1 MIKNYIKIAWRN
13 ILKNR
18 SFSLI
23 NVMGLAL
30 GMACAIVIFT
40 LVKYHLS
47 FDNFHADADRIYRIV
62 TEKHRDV
69 VAYDAS
75 VPNGLGKAFKNDYT
89 FGEKVARVWRTDNEL
104 ISIQQQQEI
113 KKFREIEGV
122 SFVETDYFDIFN
134 FPLLEGDK
142 TTALRE
148 PNTAILTKRMA
159 QKYFG
164 NDNAIG
170 KTIKIDNISDVT
182 ITGILQ
188 DLPVNTYC
196 QTEIFISYPTL
207 VSFDTTYSDDAWGGI
222 NGEMQCFVKLRPNI
236 SVAEV
241 EKIFPAYVQ
250 KFRPKSKNVHHY
262 KLQPLDDIH
271 FDARYGGVM
280 EKKTLWVL
288 SLIGLFLIITACVNF
303 VNLATA
309 QALNR
314 SKEIGVRKV
323 LGSLKGQLFWQFMSE
338 TALITFVSSCV
349 AVVLAQLVFPF
360 VSQLFHI
367 PITLNVL
374 SDGQLMLFI
383 PLLIAVVT
391 FIAGAYPGF
400 ILAGFQPI
408 AALKG
413 KISQQNIGGFNTR
426 RSLIV
431 TQFAISQA
439 LIIGMIVIA
448 SQMRFAQKADLGFD
462 KEAIVMVPVGS
473 QDGKRET
480 LKKQLQQIRGVEN
493 VSLCLVP
500 PYSEDNSGTDM
511 RLEANTE
518 TENFRFINKAGDADY
533 LNTFGLKLVAG
544 RNLFPSDSVREYV
557 VNETLAKKLNFKSP
571 EELIGKMITVYRV
584 KAPIVGVVKDFHD
597 ETLRSDIHPIFISN
611 NPEALSSYAVKIN
624 LNNTKTTL
632 SAIEKTW
639 SNMYPERLYE
649 FQFLDEQIAQFYET
663 EQTLLTLIQAFSVI
677 AIFISCLGLFGLMRF
692 MAMQKTKEIG
702 IRKVLGSSVGQ
713 IVWIFGK
720 EFSKLIVIAFLIAT
734 PIAWY
739 FMNSWLQDFKFRI
752 SIGAS
757 IFLLA
762 MASTFLITFLTVG
775 YQAIKA
781 AVANPVKSLRTE

>member
-1 MIKNYIKIAWRN
+1 MIKNNFKIAWRN
-13 ILKNR
+13 LSKNK

-23 NVMGLAL
+23 NTMGLAL
-30 GMACAIVIFT
+30 GMTCAIVIFT

-47 FDNFHADADRIYRIV
+47 FDNFHADADRIYRVV

-69 VAYDAS
+69 IGYDAG
-75 VPNGLGKAFKNDYT
+75 VPNGFGKAFKNDYT
-89 FGEKVARVWRTDNEL
+89 FGEKVARVWRIDNEL

-113 KKFREIEGV
+113 KKFRETEGV

-142 TTALRE
+142 NTALRE

-170 KTIKIDNISDVT
+170 KTIKIDNKSDVT
-182 ITGILQ
+182 ITGVLQ
-188 DLPVNTYC
+188 DLPINTYR

-207 VSFDTTYSDDAWGGI
+207 TSFDTTYEDNAWGGI
-222 NGEMQCFVKLRPNI
+222 DGRMQCFVKLRPQI
-236 SVAEV
+236 TVAEV
-241 EKIFPAYVQ
+241 EQVFPAYVQ

-262 KLQPLDDIH
+262 KLQPLADVH
-271 FDARYGGVM
+271 FDARYEGVM

-303 VNLATA
+303 INLATA

-323 LGSLKGQLFWQFMSE
+323 LGSLKGQLFAQFMSE
-338 TALITFVSSCV
+338 TALITLVSAFL
-349 AVVLAQLVFPF
+349 AVVLAKLIFPF

-367 PITLNVL
+367 PIRLNL
-374 SDGQLMLFI
+374 ISDMQLMVFI
-383 PLLIAVVT
+383 PLLILVVT

-431 TQFAISQA
+431 TQFALSQA

-448 SQMRFAQKADLGFD
+448 SQMRFAQNADLGFD
-462 KEAIVMVPVGS
+462 KEAILMIPVGS
-473 QDGKRET
+473 QDAKRET
-480 LKKQLQQIRGVEN
+480 LKQQLQQIKGVES
-493 VSLCLVP
+493 VSVCFVP
-500 PYSEDNSGTDM
+500 PSSADNAGTEM
-511 RLEANTE
+511 RFEANTE

-557 VNETLAKKLNFKSP
+557 VNETLAKKLNLKSP

-597 ETLRSDIHPIFISN
+597 ESLRGDIHPIFISN
-611 NPEALSSYAVKIN
+611 NTEDLSNYAVKIN

-632 SAIEKTW
+632 SDLEKTW
-639 SNMYPERLYE
+639 SSMYPERIYE

-677 AIFISCLGLFGLMRF
+677 AIFISCLGLFGLVRF
-692 MAMQKTKEIG
+692 MAIQKTKEIG

-720 EFSKLIVIAFLIAT
+720 EFSKLIVVAFLIAT

-752 SIGAS
+752 NIGAS

-762 MASTFLITFLTVG
+762 IASTFLITFLTVG
-775 YQAIKA
+775 YQAVKA
-781 AVANPVKSLRTE
+781 ALMNPVKSLRTE

>member
-1 MIKNYIKIAWRN
+1 MIKNYFKIAWRN
-13 ILKNR
+13 LWKNR

-23 NVMGLAL
+23 NTMGLAL

-75 VPNGLGKAFKNDYT
+75 VPNGFGKAFKNDYT
-89 FGEKVARVWRTDNEL
+89 FGEKVARVWRIDNEL
-104 ISIQQQQEI
+104 ISIQQKQEI
-113 KKFREIEGV
+113 KKFRETEGV

-134 FPLLEGDK
+134 FPLLEGNK
-142 TTALRE
+142 NTVLTE
-148 PNTAILTKRMA
+148 PNTAILTKKMA

-164 NDNAIG
+164 NENAVG
-170 KTIKIDNISDVT
+170 KTIKIDNKSDVT
-182 ITGILQ
+182 ITGVLQ
-188 DLPVNTYC
+188 DLPVNTYR
-196 QTEIFISYPTL
+196 QTEIFISYQTL
-207 VSFDTTYSDDAWGGI
+207 TSLDTTYFDDSWGGI
-222 NGEMQCFVKLRPNI
+222 NGEMQCFVKLRPQI
-236 SVAEV
+236 TAAEV
-241 EKIFPAYVQ
+241 EQVLPAYVQ

-262 KLQPLDDIH
+262 KLQPLSDIH
-271 FDARYGGVM
+271 FDTRYSGVM

-303 VNLATA
+303 INLATA

-314 SKEIGVRKV
+314 SKEIGIRKV
-323 LGSLKGQLFWQFMSE
+323 LGSLRGQLFGQFMSE
-338 TALITFVSSCV
+338 TALITLVSACV
-349 AVVLAQLVFPF
+349 AVVLAKLVFPF

-374 SDGQLMLFI
+374 SDVQLMLFI
-383 PLLIAVVT
+383 PLLMLVVT

-400 ILAGFQPI
+400 ILGGFQPI
-408 AALKG
+408 VALKG

-462 KEAIVMVPVGS
+462 KEAIVMIPVGS
-473 QDGKRET
+473 QDAKRVT
-480 LKKQLQQIRGVEN
+480 LKQQFQQIKGVES

-500 PYSEDNSGTDM
+500 PSSEDNSGTEM
-511 RLEANTE
+511 RLGANTE

-544 RNLFPSDSVREYV
+544 RNLFPSDTVREYV
-557 VNETLAKKLNFKSP
+557 VNETLAKKLNLKSP

-597 ETLRSDIHPIFISN
+597 ESLRGDIHPIFISN
-611 NPEALSSYAVKIN
+611 DPEGLSNYAVKIN

-632 SAIEKTW
+632 SDIEKMW
-639 SNMYPERLYE
+639 SSMYPERIYE

-663 EQTLLTLIQAFSVI
+663 EQTLLTLIQAFSFI
-677 AIFISCLGLFGLMRF
+677 AIFISCLGLFGLVRF
-692 MAMQKTKEIG
+692 MTIQKTKEIG

-752 SIGAS
+752 NIGVS

-762 MASTFLITFLTVG
+762 IASTFLITFLTVG
-775 YQAIKA
+775 YQAVKA
-781 AVANPVKSLRTE
+781 ALMNPVKSLRTE